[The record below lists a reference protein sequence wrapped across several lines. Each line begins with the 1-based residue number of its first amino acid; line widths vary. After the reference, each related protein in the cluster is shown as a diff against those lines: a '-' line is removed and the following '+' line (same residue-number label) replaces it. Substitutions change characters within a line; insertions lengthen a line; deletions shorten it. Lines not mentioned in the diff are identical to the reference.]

1 MNYPEEVEFECLK
14 EKYETLKLDNA
25 KLQEELKRLF
35 GIERPF
41 ICGNIGEIDDDG
53 LPSAILVCPAYGSD
67 DVAIYK
73 KHMTI
78 PAGNEE

>member
-1 MNYPEEVEFECLK
+1 MTYPEEVELEFFK
-14 EKYETLKLDNA
+14 EHCETLKRDNE

-41 ICGNIGEIDDDG
+41 ICGNIGEVTEDG
-53 LPSAILVCPAYGSD
+53 LPESILVCPAYGSD

-73 KHMTI
+73 KHTTI
-78 PAGNEE
+78 RG

>member
-1 MNYPEEVEFECLK
+1 MTYPDEVEFECLK
-14 EKYETLKLDNA
+14 ERYETLKQDNA

-41 ICGNIGEIDDDG
+41 ICGNIGDVTDDG
-53 LPSAILVCPAYGSD
+53 FPDAILVCPAYGSD

-73 KHMTI
+73 RHSII
-78 PAGNEE
+78 PPLDEE